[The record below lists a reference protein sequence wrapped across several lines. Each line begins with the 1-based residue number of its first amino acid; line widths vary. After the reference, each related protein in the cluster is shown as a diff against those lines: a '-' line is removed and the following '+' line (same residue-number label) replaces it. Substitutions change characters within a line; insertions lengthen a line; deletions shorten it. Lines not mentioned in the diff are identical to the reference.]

1 MRQAL
6 FIFKCILVILAL
18 IRLSHADTTTY
29 IQPTKSSATNF
40 RHGNSY
46 VNQNSMYV
54 EAFGRGGLY
63 TLGYEYS
70 PSPRIS
76 MGIGYSYQS
85 LNLNPTLAQS
95 NTLIQLI
102 PVYAQFYFP
111 MGSHRPFISTGA
123 TFVSIKSETD
133 FDIGSLFRSLKISY
147 QDPDT
152 ERSYNAQVEST
163 AGVQADVNALIAVPN
178 LATGYEYK
186 VSSNSFFRGT
196 LLALLLNKPTAW
208 AGLTVGVG
216 F

>member
-1 MRQAL
+1 MRQAI
-6 FIFKCILVILAL
+6 FIFKWILIIFAF
-18 IRLSHADTTTY
+18 IQQSHADTMTY
-29 IQPTKSSATNF
+29 IQPTKTSAMNYK
-40 RHGNSY
+40 RLNSY
-46 VNQNSMYV
+46 VNQNSVYV

-95 NTLIQLI
+95 NTLIQLLPI
-102 PVYAQFYFP
+102 YAQFYFP
-111 MGSHRPFISTGA
+111 IGSHRPFISTGA

-133 FDIGSLFRSLKISY
+133 FDVASLFRSLKISY
-147 QDPDT
+147 QDPET
-152 ERSYNAQVEST
+152 ERSYNAQIEAGS
-163 AGVQADVNALIAVPN
+163 GVQADVNALIAVPN

-196 LLALLLNKPTAW
+196 LLAMLLNKPTAW

>member
-1 MRQAL
+1 M
-6 FIFKCILVILAL
+6 
-18 IRLSHADTTTY
+18 TY
-29 IQPTKSSATNF
+29 IQPTKSSAARYN
-40 RHGNSY
+40 HQNSY
-46 VNQNSMYV
+46 VNQNSLYV

-85 LNLNPTLAQS
+85 LNLNPTVAQN

-102 PVYAQFYFP
+102 PIYAQFYFP
-111 MGSHRPFISTGA
+111 IGSHRPFFSTGA

-133 FDIGSLFRSLKISY
+133 FDIGNLFRSLKISY
-147 QDPDT
+147 EDT
-152 ERSYNAQVEST
+152 DAERTYNAQLENES
-163 AGVQADVNALIAVPN
+163 GVKADVNILVAVPN
-178 LATGYEYK
+178 LAAGYEYK

-196 LLALLLNKPTAW
+196 LLAMLLNKPTAW

-216 F
+216 FWKKHLSLYSYLVLIF